1 MGLNTPLEH
10 CLEHQKE
17 TLFLSALDEETVINP
32 YRLLCVFGGCTRERR
47 SIHTCLLP
55 LMITLTHPVLIQCV
69 ITWSHKHSLRPTCYH
84 KHIRVHIYT
93 HTDAQHLLFGPSR
106 ALAGQMEHLLCVFR
120 GSSDYM
126 MLYWIMSV
134 ECR

>member
-32 YRLLCVFGGCTRERR
+32 YRLLCVCGGCTRERR

-93 HTDAQHLLFGPSR
+93 HRDTHT
-106 ALAGQMEHLLCVFR
+106 QMLNTCCLGHHEHLQARWNTCYVYS
-120 GSSDYM
+120 GAVQ
-126 MLYWIMSV
+126 II
-134 ECR
+134 